1 MNFNRTVVVAANVF
15 REVIRDR
22 VLWLIAVFAG
32 VLLMA
37 TTLLP
42 EISGSS
48 ADKILLDVGLAAISL
63 LGLAI
68 AVFMGTGL
76 VSKEIEKRTIYLMIA
91 KPVSAAEFIV
101 GKHCGLSAV
110 LVVLVAVMTAIDLAV
125 LTAKQVAFPWDSLL
139 LAAVFQVL
147 ELSLMVAIALLFGV
161 FTNAFLAMLLSLGVY
176 LMGHFSRDLLTLS
189 DAAKNSSL
197 QPISQA
203 LYLVLPDLARLDLKN
218 QAVYGLSLLPSP
230 WELVGNALYGLIYM
244 ALMLAIAVVIFSRRQ
259 F

>member
-1 MNFNRTVVVAANVF
+1 MNFNRIGVVAANVF

-32 VLLMA
+32 VLLVA
-37 TTLLP
+37 ATLLP
-42 EISGSS
+42 DLSGTS
-48 ADKILLDVGLAAISL
+48 ADKILLDVGLATISL

-68 AVFMGTGL
+68 AIFMGTGL
-76 VSKEIEKRTIYLMIA
+76 VSQEIEKRTIYVMIA

-101 GKHCGLSAV
+101 GKHWGLSAV
-110 LVVLVAVMTAIDLAV
+110 LLVLVAAMTAIDLAV
-125 LTAKQVAFPWDSLL
+125 LSAKQVAFPLESLL
-139 LAAVFQVL
+139 LAAAFQVL

-161 FTNAFLAMLLSLGVY
+161 FTNAFLAMFLSLGVY

-230 WELVGNALYGLIYM
+230 LELIGNAVYGLLYM
-244 ALMLAIAVVIFSRRQ
+244 ALMLAIAVLIFSRRQ